1 MQQQKERNIL
11 QLKIS
16 TLEIGHVVSSIGDS
30 EPVAEYLEVVSADL
44 ETVAVDFAP
53 SADLD

>member
-53 SADLD
+53 FADLD

>member
-11 QLKIS
+11 QLKIF
-16 TLEIGHVVSSIGDS
+16 TLEIGHVVSTIGDS
-30 EPVAEYLEVVSADL
+30 EPVAEDLEAVSADL

-53 SADLD
+53 FADLD

>member
-11 QLKIS
+11 QLKIF

-30 EPVAEYLEVVSADL
+30 EHVAEDLQAVSANL